1 MIETDRWKILA
12 NLGSK
17 LSHELLFEFHVRLR
31 NCAVGFVVRKDRASL
46 KKPIKSVIEILQT

>member
-46 KKPIKSVIEILQT
+46 KKNQSKVI